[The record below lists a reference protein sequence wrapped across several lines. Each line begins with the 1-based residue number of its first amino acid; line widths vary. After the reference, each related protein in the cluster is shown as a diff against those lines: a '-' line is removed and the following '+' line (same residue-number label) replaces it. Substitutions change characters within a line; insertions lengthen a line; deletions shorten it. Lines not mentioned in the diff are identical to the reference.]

1 MVSPLRAAKE
11 RMTAAAALIESRE
24 VETAVIGSGPG
35 GAITA
40 AVLAESGREVLL
52 IEEGGRLSQGEFAP
66 FGIDEMRAAYR
77 KRGMTAALGAP
88 PINYVEGR
96 CLGGGSEI
104 NSGLYHRPPTAALRR
119 WKELGADDSR
129 IVEMCEM
136 NERDLGVTLA
146 PGETQ
151 PASELLAEGA
161 RALGWSCAQTP
172 RWHRYDSGYRPL
184 APGGARQ
191 SMSETFLPR
200 FAAAGGRVVDDCEAR
215 RLRRTS
221 GGWRIDA
228 LMGGRETS
236 IFARAIFV
244 ACGATRTPALL
255 RRSGIKKGVGESLRM
270 HVFTRVV
277 AEFDRPINARG
288 AGVGPHQIDCFAP
301 RLRLGCA
308 VSSPEHV
315 ALALAQSD
323 PRWLRDHDEKW
334 PCRAAY
340 YATVGGGRG
349 VVRALAGGGEVVFY
363 RLRCD
368 DYYDLADGARALA
381 RVLFAAGA
389 RRVLPIMACAPTI
402 ESPAELWKLPRPL
415 PPARARLTSV
425 HLMAS
430 CPIGGAVDSFGRVKG
445 ERGLHIADS
454 SLFCDSPNVNPQGA
468 VMALARRNA
477 LVFCEKKE
485 EK

>member
-1 MVSPLRAAKE
+1 
-11 RMTAAAALIESRE
+11 MTAIASIAAVVPRE

-136 NERDLGVTLA
+136 NERDLGVTPA

-151 PASELLAEGA
+151 PASELLAQGA

-200 FAAAGGRVVDDCEAR
+200 FAAAGGRVVDGCEAR
-215 RLRRTS
+215 RLRRES

-228 LMGGRETS
+228 LIGGRETS
-236 IFARAIFV
+236 IFARAVFV

-255 RRSGIKKGVGESLRM
+255 RRSGIKKGIGESLRM

-363 RLRCD
+363 RLRRRR
-368 DYYDLADGARALA
+368 LLRFGGRRARAGA
-381 RVLFAAGA
+381 GFVRGRGAAGFADYGLRADDRIA
-389 RRVLPIMACAPTI
+389 RRIVEVAAPAASRARAPDFGAFDGVLPDRRRGRFF
-402 ESPAELWKLPRPL
+402 WPRQRR
-415 PPARARLTSV
+415 ARAAYRRCV
-425 HLMAS
+425 
-430 CPIGGAVDSFGRVKG
+430 AVLRFAKCQS
-445 ERGLHIADS
+445 
-454 SLFCDSPNVNPQGA
+454 
-468 VMALARRNA
+468 ARRGDGFGA
-477 LVFCEKKE
+477 PQRAGFL
-485 EK
+485 